1 MFNKLDQMDPLPRD
15 LQDWVERPGAAAVP
29 RVFVSALRGTGLD
42 TLRALIAQ
50 IAAAGGL
57 NPPGQTPTDG
67 LSETP
72 ADPGTAQTPAGAQL
86 PSAMT

>member
-1 MFNKLDQMDPLPRD
+1 
-15 LQDWVERPGAAAVP
+15 
-29 RVFVSALRGTGLD
+29 VFVSALRGTGLEA
-42 TLRALIAQ
+42 LRTLIAQ

-57 NPPGQTPTDG
+57 NPPGQTPPDG